1 MRSSLDPIQR
11 FTSRGIGL
19 KLVEH
24 AWADLLSD
32 ITWRE
37 AAAIVIL
44 MMLLLGFVM
53 RGWEEILVNW
63 NSVETDQSAYLRLGL
78 QIRRAAALTDGN
90 RHPLYPAMLALLARP
105 EWSYFTGAKLFN
117 LAIGTLTLAAVY
129 WIARRVSNIH
139 AALLSVVLLSQAHR
153 FLDSAAKVV
162 VEPLLTLIVVAV
174 WFLLWESKGSAN
186 WAGLA
191 GLGAGLAYLA
201 KGTGQ
206 IILIAFLASWVLTY
220 GGRVLRKRTVRL
232 FVVGYVV
239 FAAVL
244 WLYNILEYGNPF
256 YSFSTTHAMWLDTW
270 EDRYVVDPSQLPTM
284 VMYLRTHSVQEIV
297 RRLGNGLISVVK
309 PIQQTWVPLW
319 DVVLPLAQVVI
330 LAILV
335 LRGTAMSEEER
346 SQDQI
351 TPWQR
356 AVACLRARR
365 EGAVFTVVLLGMW
378 YVLFAWYFPVSDS
391 PRFFLPVAPIAHC
404 CIASALVLGVRMVL
418 IELRWP
424 SGKVRA
430 ALINLGYLA
439 LAAFMV
445 LTTSSRVLAGLE
457 AERFRDPFLSDVEQN
472 ADAEVVLQWL
482 LSQESDR
489 PMRVLSGPSHTLP
502 FWRHEGSFVPEDIP
516 VDLLRWDELTALVRQ
531 RGLPWA
537 VVDTQMVERRPDVLG
552 GYFAL
557 QGDDLILKE
566 SPPGWTLVHQVDGRA
581 YDWYVFRTSQQ

>member
-11 FTSRGIGL
+11 VTSRGVGL
-19 KLVEH
+19 KLVEQ
-24 AWADLLSD
+24 AWADVLSD

-37 AAAIVIL
+37 VAAIVIL
-44 MMLLLGFVM
+44 VMLLLGFVM
-53 RGWEEILVNW
+53 RGWEETLANW

-105 EWSYFTGAKLFN
+105 EWSYFTGAKLLN

-162 VEPLLTLIVVAV
+162 VEPLLTLIVVVV
-174 WFLLWESKGSAN
+174 WFLLWESKGSAI
-186 WAGLA
+186 WAGLT

-206 IILIAFLASWVLTY
+206 IILIAFLASSVLTY

-239 FAAVL
+239 FAAAL

-270 EDRYVVDPSQLPTM
+270 EERYVVDASRLPTM
-284 VMYLRTHSVQEIV
+284 VTYLQTHSVQQIA
-297 RRLGNGLISVVK
+297 RRLGNGLVSVRK
-309 PIQQTWVPLW
+309 PIQQTWAPLW
-319 DVVLPLAQVVI
+319 DVILPLAQVVI

-335 LRGTAMSEEER
+335 LRGTLISEKECSR
-346 SQDQI
+346 DQVS
-351 TPWQR
+351 PWQR

-365 EGAVFTVVLLGMW
+365 EGVVFTVVLLGMW

-404 CIASALVLGVRMVL
+404 WIASALVLGVRMVL

-457 AERFRDPFLSDVEQN
+457 AGRFRDPFVSDVERN
-472 ADAEVVLQWL
+472 ADAEALLQWL
-482 LSQESDR
+482 LSQDSNGPVR
-489 PMRVLSGPSHTLP
+489 LLSGPSHTLP
-502 FWRHEGSFVPEDIP
+502 FWRYEGLFMHEGIPSGLLKWDQLAAFVSENE
-516 VDLLRWDELTALVRQ
+516 LL
-531 RGLPWA
+531 WA
-537 VVDTQMVERRPDVLG
+537 VVDPQMVERRPDLLG
-552 GYFAL
+552 DYFAL
-557 QGDDLILKE
+557 QGNELSLKQA
-566 SPPGWTLVHQVDGRA
+566 PPSWTLVHEMDGA
-581 YDWYVFRTSQQ
+581 NYHWYVFRTSPE